1 MQSFKFN
8 PNPIMVKE
16 FRSRMRG
23 WRAFAVLTAYLLFLA
38 LFSYG
43 VYQMILLTSPYTS
56 GIPLSP
62 FIGQALY
69 AAIANL
75 SLFFVVFL
83 TPALTATAISSE
95 HEKLTLEMLQ
105 ATPLAAHTI
114 LFGKLISTAGYI
126 FLLLF
131 AAIPLVSLVFIF
143 GGVAPLDLL
152 LAALVI
158 WTTAIT
164 FGMIGLFF
172 SAWRKRTIQAIVFS
186 YLVILI
192 LIVGT
197 YMLYIFWGVMTQ
209 NFPPRFILVVNP
221 FSALAAVLSPNGNQ
235 AGVSSFFS
243 LMAGWDPSVT
253 VNNSGQ
259 IEEIRP
265 LWHYTLAF
273 YLVLS
278 TSLYLLATRF
288 IQPIRPWRLG
298 GQAIVILALIAILYA
313 SLGAAIFHQDI
324 TAFASPPPATPTPAP
339 PFFARPMPAPIMV
352 APAEPAAPP
361 LPTSTPTE
369 EPPSDQ

>member
-1 MQSFKFN
+1 VKLFN
-8 PNPIMVKE
+8 FHPNPIMVKE

-43 VYQMILLTSPYTS
+43 VYQMILFTSPYTS
-56 GIPLSP
+56 GMPLSP

-69 AAIANL
+69 AAITNL

-95 HEKLTLEMLQ
+95 HERLTLEMLQ
-105 ATPLAAHTI
+105 ASPLAAHTI

-131 AAIPLVSLVFIF
+131 AAVPMVSLVFIF

-158 WTTAIT
+158 WATAIT

-197 YMLYIFWGVMTQ
+197 YILYIFWGVMTRD
-209 NFPPRFILVVNP
+209 FPPRFILVVNP
-221 FSALAAVLSPNGNQ
+221 FSALAAVLSNNGNQQ

-243 LMAGWDPSVT
+243 LMAGWDPSVMMS
-253 VNNSGQ
+253 NPGQ
-259 IEEIRP
+259 IEGIRP

-273 YLVLS
+273 YLILS
-278 TSLYLLATRF
+278 TGLYLLATRF
-288 IQPIRPWRLG
+288 IQPVRPWRLG
-298 GQAIVILALIAILYA
+298 GRAITILALIAILYMG
-313 SLGAAIFHQDI
+313 LGAAIFYRDI
-324 TAFASPPPATPTPAP
+324 TNFVSPPPTTPTPAP
-339 PFFARPMPAPIMV
+339 PIFARPAAPIMV
-352 APAEPAAPP
+352 APAEPVP
-361 LPTSTPTE
+361 LPTDLPTE
-369 EPPSDQ
+369 EPPNDQ